1 MRKRWFFVK
10 MYIVTFYK
18 GETVLMCNCN
28 RLGTD
33 EQVEKFHKVLEA
45 NKNTPNN
52 VMEVLQKTQN
62 IFGYIP
68 KDSVKMI
75 SSEVGVPESEVY
87 GIITF
92 YSQFTLTPKAKYNI
106 DVCLGTACFVLG
118 ANDIL
123 EKILAKLK
131 VRVGQMT
138 EDGKWIVTSCRC
150 LGCCGLAPAITINGE
165 VYGKL
170 KVEDIDKIIDSFED

>member
-1 MRKRWFFVK
+1 
-10 MYIVTFYK
+10 
-18 GETVLMCNCN
+18 MCNCK

-33 EQVEKFHKVLEA
+33 EQVNEFNSVLEEYRG
-45 NKNTPNN
+45 KSDSI
-52 VMEVLQKTQN
+52 MIVLQKTQG

-68 KDSVKMI
+68 EDSVRIIAEKLKMA
-75 SSEVGVPESEVY
+75 ESEIF

-118 ANDIL
+118 ANDVM
-123 EKILAKLK
+123 EKILNKLG
-131 VRVGQMT
+131 VRVGEMT
-138 EDGKWIVTSCRC
+138 KDGKWIVTSCRC

-165 VYGKL
+165 VYGKM
-170 KVEDIDKIIDSFED
+170 KVEDVDRIIDSFAD

>member
-1 MRKRWFFVK
+1 
-10 MYIVTFYK
+10 
-18 GETVLMCNCN
+18 MCDCK

-33 EQVEKFHKVLEA
+33 EQVQNFNELLS
-45 NKNTPNN
+45 KNIGNAGN
-52 VMEVLQKTQN
+52 IMEVLQKTQS

-68 KDSVKMI
+68 EESVYMI
-75 SSEVGVPESEVY
+75 AEKLSMPESDIF

-92 YSQFTLTPKAKYNI
+92 YSQFSLTPKAKYNI

-118 ANDIL
+118 AQAVLDKIL
-123 EKILAKLK
+123 EKLG
-131 VRVGQMT
+131 VQVGEMT
-138 EDGKWIVTSCRC
+138 KDGKWIVTSCRC

-170 KVEDIDKIIDSFED
+170 KPEDIDRIIDSYAD

>member
-1 MRKRWFFVK
+1 
-10 MYIVTFYK
+10 
-18 GETVLMCNCN
+18 MCSCN

-33 EQVEKFHKVLEA
+33 EQVDEFNKLLE
-45 NKNTPNN
+45 KNTNN
-52 VMEVLQKTQN
+52 RDNIMEVLQKTQG

-68 KDSVKMI
+68 KESVAMI
-75 SSEVGVPESEVY
+75 SKSLKISESEIF

-118 ANDIL
+118 ANDIM
-123 EKILAKLK
+123 EKILAKLGVK
-131 VRVGQMT
+131 VGEMT
-138 EDGKWIVTSCRC
+138 KDGKWIVTSCRC

-170 KVEDIDKIIDSFED
+170 KVDDVDKIIDSFAD

>member
-1 MRKRWFFVK
+1 
-10 MYIVTFYK
+10 
-18 GETVLMCNCN
+18 MCDCN
-28 RLGTD
+28 RLGVD
-33 EQVEKFHKVLEA
+33 EQIEKFDAVLE
-45 NKNTPNN
+45 KHKGDRGS
-52 VMEVLQKTQN
+52 VMVVLQETQE

-68 KDSVKMI
+68 EGSVKIMAE
-75 SSEVGVPESEVY
+75 SLKMPESEIY

-118 ANDIL
+118 AQEIMD
-123 EKILAKLK
+123 KILAKLN
-131 VRVGQMT
+131 VQVGQMT
-138 EDGKWIVTSCRC
+138 PDGKWIVTSCRC

-170 KVEDIDKIIDSFED
+170 KPEDVDRILDSYAD

>member
-1 MRKRWFFVK
+1 
-10 MYIVTFYK
+10 
-18 GETVLMCNCN
+18 MCNCV

-33 EQVEKFHKVLEA
+33 EQVKEFESVLNEYQGDRT
-45 NKNTPNN
+45 NIM
-52 VMEVLQKTQN
+52 VVLQKTQG

-68 KDSVKMI
+68 ENSVKIIAERLNM
-75 SSEVGVPESEVY
+75 PESEIY

-118 ANDIL
+118 AQEIMD
-123 EKILAKLK
+123 KILAKLQVK
-131 VRVGQMT
+131 VGET
-138 EDGKWIVTSCRC
+138 TKDGKWIVTSCRC

-170 KVEDIDKIIDSFED
+170 KADDVDKILDSFVDE

>member
-1 MRKRWFFVK
+1 
-10 MYIVTFYK
+10 
-18 GETVLMCNCN
+18 MCNCK

-33 EQVEKFHKVLEA
+33 EQVNEF
-45 NKNTPNN
+45 NN
-52 VMEVLQKTQN
+52 VLSEYKGQKENIMTVLQKTQG

-68 KDSVKMI
+68 EDSVKII
-75 SSEVGVPESEVY
+75 SESLCVAESEIF

-118 ANDIL
+118 ANEIL
-123 EKILAKLK
+123 EKILAKLGLK
-131 VRVGQMT
+131 VG
-138 EDGKWIVTSCRC
+138 EISKDGKWIVTSCRC

-170 KVEDIDKIIDSFED
+170 KPEDIDKILVEYENN

>member
-1 MRKRWFFVK
+1 
-10 MYIVTFYK
+10 
-18 GETVLMCNCN
+18 MCNCV
-28 RLGTD
+28 RLGTE
-33 EQVEKFHKVLEA
+33 EQVKEFEAMLESY
-45 NKNTPNN
+45 KGQPDS
-52 VMEVLQKTQN
+52 VMIALQKTQG

-68 KDSVKMI
+68 EPSVKMI
-75 SSEVGVPESEVY
+75 SDSLKVAESKIY

-118 ANDIL
+118 AQEIMD
-123 EKILAKLK
+123 KILAKLNVK
-131 VRVGQMT
+131 VGET
-138 EDGKWIVTSCRC
+138 TPDGKWIVTSCRC

-170 KVEDIDKIIDSFED
+170 KAEDVDKILDSFAD

>member
-1 MRKRWFFVK
+1 
-10 MYIVTFYK
+10 
-18 GETVLMCNCN
+18 MCSCN
-28 RLGTD
+28 RLGTE
-33 EQVEKFHKVLEA
+33 EQVNEF
-45 NKNTPNN
+45 NKLLDEYKGQKDNI
-52 VMEVLQKTQN
+52 MIVLQKTQE

-68 KDSVKMI
+68 EMSVNLI
-75 SSEVGVPESEVY
+75 SEALKIAESEIF

-118 ANDIL
+118 ANDVL
-123 EKILAKLK
+123 EKILAKLG
-131 VRVGQMT
+131 VRVGET
-138 EDGKWIVTSCRC
+138 TKDGKWIVTSCRC

-170 KVEDIDKIIDSFED
+170 KVEDVDKIIDSFAD